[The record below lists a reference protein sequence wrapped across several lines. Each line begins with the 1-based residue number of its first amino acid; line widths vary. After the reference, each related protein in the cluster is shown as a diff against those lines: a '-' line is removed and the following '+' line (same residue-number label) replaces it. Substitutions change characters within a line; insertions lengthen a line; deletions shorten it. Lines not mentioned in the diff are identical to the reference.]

1 MIKYPHLGGTM
12 KQKKRNIIILISL
25 SIALILLFGIS
36 LFVGVSNI
44 GFSEAFL
51 ALFGQGKNS
60 HILIMQNIR
69 VPRAIAAVVVGC
81 GLAVAGLIM
90 QTTLGNE
97 MASPSTLGVS
107 NAATLGANISIIVL
121 AGGFLNTGNNIQNF
135 FNDSNVFST
144 SLVAFLFALASM
156 LITLGL
162 CKIKSFSK
170 ETVILCGVAMAAI
183 WTALTSLIQFYATDV
198 SLSAAIIWSFGDLS
212 RATYQ
217 IDLIILVVVLL
228 SVSFFTI
235 LSNRYNAMLAGD
247 DMAKSMGVNV
257 ERFRFISLLI
267 ASLITAVCIA
277 NIGIIGFVGIICP
290 HIAKRIFGHN
300 HKYTIIGS
308 VLLGAILLLISDTLA
323 RTVGNGSAIPVGIIT
338 SLVGAPFF
346 LYIIFRRK
354 RGGNNA

>member
-1 MIKYPHLGGTM
+1 M
-12 KQKKRNIIILISL
+12 KQNKRNVIILISL
-25 SIALILLFGIS
+25 FILIIVLFGIS
-36 LFVGVSNI
+36 LFVGVSNM
-44 GFSEAFL
+44 GFSEAFF

-69 VPRAIAAVVVGC
+69 MPRAIAAVVVGC

-135 FNDSNVFST
+135 FNNSNVFST
-144 SLVAFLFALASM
+144 SLVAFVFAFISV

-247 DMAKSMGVNV
+247 DIAKSMGVNV

-308 VLLGAILLLISDTLA
+308 VLLGAILLLVSDTLA

>member
-1 MIKYPHLGGTM
+1 MEKNR
-12 KQKKRNIIILISL
+12 KKNIIILISL
-25 SIALILLFGIS
+25 CMIAIILFIVS
-36 LFVGVSNI
+36 LFVGSSNMS
-44 GFSEAFL
+44 FSEAIN
-51 ALFGQGKNS
+51 ALFGKGKNN
-60 HILIMQNIR
+60 HIIIMQSIR
-69 VPRAIAAVVVGC
+69 LPRAIAAVVVGC

-121 AGGFLNTGNNIQNF
+121 AGGFLNTGNNVKNF
-135 FNDSNVFST
+135 FDGSNIYST
-144 SLVAFLFALASM
+144 SLIAFIFAFVSV

-228 SVSFFTI
+228 SVTFFSI

-247 DMAKSMGVNV
+247 DIAKSVGVNV
-257 ERFRFISLLI
+257 GRFRFISLLI
-267 ASLITAVCIA
+267 ASLLTAVCIA

-290 HIAKRIFGHN
+290 HIAKRVFGYN
-300 HKYTIIGS
+300 HKYTIAGS
-308 VLLGAILLLISDTLA
+308 VLLGAILLLVSDTLA

-354 RGGNNA
+354 RGGKNA

>member
-1 MIKYPHLGGTM
+1 MEKNR
-12 KQKKRNIIILISL
+12 KKNIIILISL
-25 SIALILLFGIS
+25 CMIAIILFIVS
-36 LFVGVSNI
+36 LFVGSSNMS
-44 GFSEAFL
+44 FSEAIN
-51 ALFGQGKNS
+51 ALFGKGKNN
-60 HILIMQNIR
+60 HIIIMQSIR
-69 VPRAIAAVVVGC
+69 LPRAIAAVVVGC

-121 AGGFLNTGNNIQNF
+121 AGGFLNTGNNVKNF
-135 FNDSNVFST
+135 FDGSNIYST
-144 SLVAFLFALASM
+144 SLIAFIFAFVSV

-170 ETVILCGVAMAAI
+170 ETVILCRVAMAAI

-228 SVSFFTI
+228 SVTFFSI

-247 DMAKSMGVNV
+247 DIAKSVGVNV
-257 ERFRFISLLI
+257 GRFRFISLLI
-267 ASLITAVCIA
+267 ASLLTAVCIA

-290 HIAKRIFGHN
+290 HIAKRVFGYN
-300 HKYTIIGS
+300 HKYTIAGS
-308 VLLGAILLLISDTLA
+308 VLLGAILLLVSDTLA

-354 RGGNNA
+354 RGGKNA

>member
-1 MIKYPHLGGTM
+1 MIA
-12 KQKKRNIIILISL
+12 IILFIV
-25 SIALILLFGIS
+25 S
-36 LFVGVSNI
+36 LFVGSSNI
-44 GFSEAFL
+44 SFSEAIN
-51 ALFGQGKNS
+51 ALFGKGKNN
-60 HILIMQNIR
+60 HIIIMQSIR
-69 VPRAIAAVVVGC
+69 LPRAIAAVVVGC

-121 AGGFLNTGNNIQNF
+121 AGGFLNTGNNVKNF
-135 FNDSNVFST
+135 FDGSNIYST
-144 SLVAFLFALASM
+144 SLIAFIFAFISV

-217 IDLIILVVVLL
+217 IDFIILIVVLL
-228 SVSFFTI
+228 SVTFFSI

-247 DMAKSMGVNV
+247 DIAKSVGVNV
-257 ERFRFISLLI
+257 GRFRFISLLI
-267 ASLITAVCIA
+267 ASLLTAVCIA

-290 HIAKRIFGHN
+290 HIAKRVFGYN
-300 HKYTIIGS
+300 HKYTIAGS
-308 VLLGAILLLISDTLA
+308 VLLGAILLLVSDTLA

-354 RGGNNA
+354 RGGKNA

>member
-1 MIKYPHLGGTM
+1 MIRTDKN
-12 KQKKRNIIILISL
+12 KKIMLISL
-25 SIALILLFGIS
+25 IVLTIFLFVFS
-36 LFVGVSNI
+36 LFVGSSNMSFVD
-44 GFSEAFL
+44 GVK
-51 ALFGQGKNS
+51 ALFGNGQNN
-60 HILIMQNIR
+60 HIIIMQNIR
-69 VPRAIAAVVVGC
+69 LPRAISALVVGA

-107 NAATLGANISIIVL
+107 NEATLGANISIIIL
-121 AGGFLNTGNNIQNF
+121 AGGFLNTGNNIRNF
-135 FNDSNVFST
+135 FDESNAFST
-144 SLVAFLFALASM
+144 SLFAFIFAFVSI

-162 CKIKSFSK
+162 CTIKSFSK

-217 IDLIILVVVLL
+217 IDLIILVVVLI
-228 SVSFFTI
+228 SVSFFTV

-247 DMAKSMGVNV
+247 DIAKSMGVNV
-257 ERFRFISLLI
+257 ARFRFISLLI

-290 HIAKRIFGHN
+290 HIAKKIFGYN
-300 HKYTIIGS
+300 HKYTIVSSI
-308 VLLGAILLLISDTLA
+308 
-323 RTVGNGSAIPVGIIT
+323 
-338 SLVGAPFF
+338 F
-346 LYIIFRRK
+346 L
-354 RGGNNA
+354 

>member
-1 MIKYPHLGGTM
+1 M
-12 KQKKRNIIILISL
+12 SF
-25 SIALILLFGIS
+25 SD
-36 LFVGVSNI
+36 
-44 GFSEAFL
+44 GFK
-51 ALFGQGKNS
+51 ALFGNGENN
-60 HILIMQNIR
+60 HIIIMQNIR
-69 VPRAIAAVVVGC
+69 LPRAIAAVVVGC

-121 AGGFLNTGNNIQNF
+121 AGGFLYTGNNIKNF
-135 FNDSNVFST
+135 FDGSNVFST
-144 SLVAFLFALASM
+144 SLFAFMFAFVSI

-247 DMAKSMGVNV
+247 DIAKSVGVNV
-257 ERFRFISLLI
+257 GRFRFLSLLI

-290 HIAKRIFGHN
+290 HIAKRIFGYN
-300 HKYTIIGS
+300 HKYTIVSSI
-308 VLLGAILLLISDTLA
+308 LLGAILLLVSDTLS
-323 RTVGNGSAIPVGIIT
+323 RTIGNGSAIPVGIIT

-346 LYIIFRRK
+346 LYIIFRK
-354 RGGNNA
+354 RGGKNA

>member
-1 MIKYPHLGGTM
+1 MRKLLN
-12 KQKKRNIIILISL
+12 KKFTILIVLFFIMIILFI
-25 SIALILLFGIS
+25 FS
-36 LFVGVSNI
+36 LFVGSSKI
-44 GFSEAFL
+44 SFSESL
-51 ALFGQGKNS
+51 NALFGNGQKN
-60 HILIMQNIR
+60 HIIIMQNIR
-69 VPRAIAAVVVGC
+69 LPRAIAALVVGC

-90 QTTLGNE
+90 QTTLSNE

-121 AGGFLNTGNNIQNF
+121 AGGFLNTGNNVQNF
-135 FNDSNVFST
+135 FNGNNVFST
-144 SLVAFLFALASM
+144 SLIAFVFSFISV

-198 SLSAAIIWSFGDLS
+198 SLSAAIVWSFGDLA

-217 IDLIILVVVLL
+217 IDLIILIVLL
-228 SVSFFTI
+228 ISITFFFI

-247 DMAKSMGVNV
+247 DIAKSVGVNV
-257 ERFRFISLLI
+257 GRFRFISLLI
-267 ASLITAVCIA
+267 ASLLTAVCIA

-290 HIAKRIFGHN
+290 HIAKKIFGYN
-300 HKYTIIGS
+300 HKYTIWGS
-308 VLLGAILLLISDTLA
+308 VLLGAILLLVSDTLA

-354 RGGNNA
+354 RGDKNA